1 MEAVQRSTM
10 ATNLAI
16 STAGRD
22 GGAMRFC
29 AISRSFFRG
38 FRPLP
43 ATAGQTGGQGRRT
56 AAAPEPRTDGAAIA
70 HGEEPPLARQ
80 AGLWCR
86 SSLYLFFIYYN
97 YFILSCFIHPYRN
110 IIQKYHVLYL

>member
-1 MEAVQRSTM
+1 
-10 ATNLAI
+10 
-16 STAGRD
+16 
-22 GGAMRFC
+22 MRFC

-80 AGLWCR
+80 AGLWCPPPTFTV
-86 SSLYLFFIYYN
+86 SFIYIFCFYCI
-97 YFILSCFIHPYRN
+97 FIQSRPFQIRHPVVRIGYSKRHPN
-110 IIQKYHVLYL
+110 RVIR